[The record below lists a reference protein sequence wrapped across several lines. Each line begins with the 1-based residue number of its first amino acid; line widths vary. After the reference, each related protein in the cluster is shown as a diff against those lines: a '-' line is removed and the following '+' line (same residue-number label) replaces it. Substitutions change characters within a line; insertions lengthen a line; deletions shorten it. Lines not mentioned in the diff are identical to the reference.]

1 MVTPL
6 IILTHDQSLHM
17 MFPPLPTKGSLHIH
31 HCPHPCHCHRHSLV
45 GCCVIF
51 RMDTSLSSSS
61 SLSLYHSCPHPHPV
75 SVIIIILVSWLRLWN
90 IKYLALVGQ
99 KISRSGTGPDLDNL
113 LNGITNANETIND
126 TNGIHDDDQES
137 DTAKK
142 QCENEL
148 YQLLLG
154 TKFEMKINNV
164 ESKVYNCP
172 LSW

>member
-1 MVTPL
+1 
-6 IILTHDQSLHM
+6 
-17 MFPPLPTKGSLHIH
+17 
-31 HCPHPCHCHRHSLV
+31 
-45 GCCVIF
+45 
-51 RMDTSLSSSS
+51 
-61 SLSLYHSCPHPHPV
+61 
-75 SVIIIILVSWLRLWN
+75 
-90 IKYLALVGQ
+90 
-99 KISRSGTGPDLDNL
+99 L